1 MDTALTRVMTAPPM
15 SSGAGFAW
23 RRLSEMAKAAAE
35 RLVYTRRDVSGDWS
49 RYPFP

>member
-1 MDTALTRVMTAPPM
+1 MQTALTRALSAPPL
-15 SSGAGFAW
+15 SSGADSVW

-35 RLVYTRRDVSGDWS
+35 RLVYARPDVSGDWC